1 MNQGVIISGI
11 GHAGLIL
18 WLLVG
23 GWFSAPDSLPEVAVT
38 EVSLL
43 SAAEFDALVTA
54 APTPPEVALP
64 RPAPRPKPA
73 PEPAPTPEP
82 APAPEPAPTPEPTPP
97 EPLPAP
103 PAEVAQPIPVPPSPV
118 APEPQPIARVAP
130 LPAAP
135 PPPLVEVAPEATP
148 EVTPTPAPDAAVV
161 AEPKP
166 ATAPE
171 AATTEIVTEATPTQ
185 PEAPQLAPTAS
196 ARPKPRPAPVVAATT
211 PDVSATDAAVAAAL
225 ADAPVDPTPVAA
237 EAPAGPPMTAGEKDA
252 LRLAVQQC
260 WNVGALSSD
269 ALQVTVTVAVTVA
282 QSGVPDAGS
291 VRMIGFQGG
300 TEAAA
305 LQAYEAAR
313 RAILRCGAKG
323 FQLPQEKYD
332 QWREIEMEFNP
343 SKMRIK

>member
-43 SAAEFDALVTA
+43 SAAEFDALVTT
-54 APTPPEVALP
+54 APTAPKVVVPK
-64 RPAPRPKPA
+64 PAPRPKPA

-82 APAPEPAPTPEPTPP
+82 APAPEPTPP
-97 EPLPAP
+97 DPLPAP

-118 APEPQPIARVAP
+118 APEPQPIERVAP

-148 EVTPTPAPDAAVV
+148 AVTPTPVPEAPVV

-185 PEAPQLAPTAS
+185 PDAPQLAPTAS

-225 ADAPVDPTPVAA
+225 ADATADATPAA
-237 EAPAGPPMTAGEKDA
+237 VTAPAGPPMTAGEKDA

-269 ALQVTVTVAVTVA
+269 ALQVTVTVGVTVA

-291 VRMIGFQGG
+291 VHMIGFQGG

-323 FQLPQEKYD
+323 FQLPPEKYD